1 MFWREGSVWEESKV
15 FGREGSAWEGEKC
28 LGWRDEEV
36 EFSSIGTAG
45 VWVSGGGNEKNEL
58 VKVLERRWSK

>member
-1 MFWREGSVWEESKV
+1 M